1 MIDKSK
7 FKEIDDEKLQKA
19 TGGAYAYDDNLPSN
33 YHCDFYPSWSACE
46 HCFDWYW
53 DDTKVWDCNLGYR
66 PVNIRTHNPASIYD
80 TWNY

>member
-33 YHCDFYPSWSACE
+33 YHCDFYPS
-46 HCFDWYW
+46 
-53 DDTKVWDCNLGYR
+53 
-66 PVNIRTHNPASIYD
+66 
-80 TWNY
+80 